1 MEATRDGPAVV
12 ERQAAIGILM
22 EEVYAYRDLGD
33 DWDTYGGKPLCKRA
47 GRFAWALLNMLRLSP
62 EIPLPT
68 VAPISTG
75 VMLTWKREGR
85 DTYIEVDDESVL
97 GWHEDG
103 ALKRKGTYGEDPT
116 YNVENAVELLKA
128 LHSQGML

>member
-1 MEATRDGPAVV
+1 MVATCDDRAVL
-12 ERQAAIGILM
+12 ERQLAIGQLM
-22 EEVYAYRDLGD
+22 EEVYAYRGLGD
-33 DWDTYGGKPLCKRA
+33 DWDTYGGQPLCERA
-47 GRFAWALLNMLRLSP
+47 GRFAWALFNKLRLSP

-75 VMLTWKREGR
+75 VLLTWKTEGV
-85 DTYIEVDDESVL
+85 DTYIEVDDESALFRHV
-97 GWHEDG
+97 GPM
-103 ALKRKGTYGEDPT
+103 LKRTYGEDPT